1 MPELPDVEIFR
12 RRLEAHGL
20 DRPVRRTTVAAP
32 DLLAGVSPQ
41 SLGRLLKN
49 HPLVETRRH
58 GKYLFA
64 ARDGRDGWLVLH
76 FGMSGSIQP
85 LEPGDVPPG
94 HSSLTIDFDE
104 GGIAYVAPRR
114 LGMIGWTENP
124 DVFVEEHQ
132 LGPDALSVERDSFV
146 GMLAAQRGMLKC
158 RLMDQACIAGIGNVY
173 ADEMLFQA
181 GLHPRTE
188 VAALDGEATE
198 TLHAIMRRVL
208 TTAIEARADPDR
220 LPSDWLLPHREKG
233 AHCPRCDGELA
244 TVEACGRRSWY
255 CPDCQRG

>member
-12 RRLEAHGL
+12 RRLDAHGL
-20 DRPVRRTTVAAP
+20 GRPVRRTTVVAP
-32 DLLAGVSPQ
+32 DLLDGVTPQ

-64 ARDGRDGWLVLH
+64 AREGRDGWLLLH

-85 LEPGDVPPG
+85 LEAGELPPG
-94 HSSLTIDFDE
+94 HSCLIIAFDE
-104 GGIAYVAPRR
+104 GGIVYVAPRR

-124 DVFVEEHQ
+124 DLFVREHR
-132 LGPDALSVERDSFV
+132 LGPDALSLERDAFV
-146 GMLAAQRGMLKC
+146 AMLAAHRGMLKC
-158 RLMDQACIAGIGNVY
+158 RLMDQESIAGIGNVY

-181 GLHPRTE
+181 GLHPRSE
-188 VAALDGEATE
+188 VAALDDERAAA
-198 TLHAIMRRVL
+198 LHAVMRRVL
-208 TTAIEARADPDR
+208 TTAIEADADPGR

-233 AHCPRCDGELA
+233 AHCPRCNGELA
-244 TVEACGRRSWY
+244 TVEACGRTAWY
-255 CPDCQRG
+255 CPTCQRG